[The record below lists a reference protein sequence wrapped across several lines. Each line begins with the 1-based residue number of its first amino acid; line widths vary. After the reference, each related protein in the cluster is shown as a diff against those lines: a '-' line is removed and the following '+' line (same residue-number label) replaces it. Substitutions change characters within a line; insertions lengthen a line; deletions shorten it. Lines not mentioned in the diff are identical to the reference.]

1 MRRKREGPSH
11 VDVLVGQRIRER
23 RRELRLSLEALG
35 AALGVTHQQMQKYET
50 GGNRITIGRLYEIAI
65 ALRMPVESLWH
76 GLPAAEKLA
85 VLGNSEQASIAAFL
99 ASPEAKKMATAYARL
114 PRKVQE
120 QLTSLVATLAD
131 QED

>member
-1 MRRKREGPSH
+1 
-11 VDVLVGQRIRER
+11 
-23 RRELRLSLEALG
+23 
-35 AALGVTHQQMQKYET
+35 MQKYET

-76 GLPAAEKLA
+76 GLPAAEELA

-120 QLTSLVATLAD
+120 QLTSLVTTLAD
-131 QED
+131 RED